1 MKNKSVSLVL
11 GSGGARGLAHI
22 GVIRCLEENG
32 FSIESISGSS
42 MGALIGGIYAAGK
55 LEDYAEWVCALEKL
69 DVIRLLD
76 PSFTV
81 GAGIFRGE
89 KIISVLRD
97 LIGEHQI
104 ESLPISFTAVAS
116 DIERQREVWLKSGP
130 LFDAI
135 RASIAIPT
143 LFTPV
148 YSDGRMLLD
157 GGLVNPVPIAPT
169 VRDNTQITV
178 AVDAAATVRHDLVS
192 REPPEPP
199 QDHTSSENDSWYRR
213 NIESFL
219 ESLHLTTPHKEHKD
233 PDSLEIISRS
243 IDTMQALITRF
254 QLAAYHPDLLIKIP
268 IDICMFYEFHKAE
281 MLIDFGYRMTQKN
294 LDRMMAE

>member
-1 MKNKSVSLVL
+1 MKDKSVSLVL
-11 GSGGARGLAHI
+11 GSGGARGIAHI

-32 FSIESISGSS
+32 YTIESISGSS
-42 MGALIGGIYAAGK
+42 MGALIGGIYATGK
-55 LEDYAEWVCALEKL
+55 LEAYAKWVCALEKL

-76 PSFTV
+76 PGFGI

-97 LIGEHQI
+97 MVGEYQI
-104 ESLPISFTAVAS
+104 ESLPISYTAVAS
-116 DIERQREVWLKSGP
+116 DINRQREVWLKSAP

-148 YSDGRMLLD
+148 YSGGRMLLD

-169 VRDNTQITV
+169 VRDNTQFTF
-178 AVDAAATVRHDLVS
+178 AVDAGAPVRHDLVN
-192 REPPEPP
+192 RESSQAVPEKSNP
-199 QDHTSSENDSWYRR
+199 NNNWYRR
-213 NIESFL
+213 NIDSFL
-219 ESLHLTTPHKEHKD
+219 ENLQLKSPHPEHQD
-233 PDSLEIISRS
+233 MDSLEIISRS

-254 QLAAYHPDLLIKIP
+254 QLAAYHPDMLIKIP
-268 IDICMFYEFHKAE
+268 INICTIYEFYKAE
-281 MLIDFGYRMTQKN
+281 MLIDFGYRVTQKN
-294 LDRMMAE
+294 LEKIESE